1 MTYNNIRSIFR
12 IGCLIAALMLIGSR
26 VSVAA
31 PEAVLVDPTQPAG
44 AGAPRRGLVLESTMI
59 SPERKLA
66 MINGRV
72 VGVGGRING
81 AVVTSIT
88 PYAVTLRKGK
98 RNINLR
104 LVPKITQPSR
114 TPKQGQNK

>member
-1 MTYNNIRSIFR
+1 MSYRKVKSMLG
-12 IGCLIAALMLIGSR
+12 IGVVAALMLLGGR

-31 PEAVLVDPTQPAG
+31 PDAVLVDPTQPVG
-44 AGAPRRGLVLESTMI
+44 ASAPRRGLVLESTMI
-59 SPERKLA
+59 SPERRLA

-72 VGVGGRING
+72 LGLGGRING

-88 PYAVTLRKGK
+88 PYTVTLRKGK
-98 RNINLR
+98 RNIHLR

-114 TPKQGQNK
+114 AKQKGQKK